1 MECIGE
7 IALINYILSKGKNSN
22 ILSCSFI
29 IHKYTEEFMIQ
40 IELLRNENVKLKS
53 ENAMLKKQVEE
64 YKSNKEKV
72 DAQFV
77 ELTNLKTKWEKELK
91 NLRKYRKQYEK
102 LIEDVKTVNKIANR
116 KEQLINSLKING
128 DHKRDGKNI

>member
-1 MECIGE
+1 MTQTDID
-7 IALINYILSKGKNSN
+7 
-22 ILSCSFI
+22 
-29 IHKYTEEFMIQ
+29 
-40 IELLRNENVKLKS
+40 KLKA
-53 ENAMLKKQVEE
+53 ENTLLKKQLEE

-77 ELTNLKTKWEKELK
+77 ELTDLKTRWEKELK

>member
-1 MECIGE
+1 MTQTDID
-7 IALINYILSKGKNSN
+7 
-22 ILSCSFI
+22 
-29 IHKYTEEFMIQ
+29 
-40 IELLRNENVKLKS
+40 KLKA
-53 ENAMLKKQVEE
+53 ENTLLKKQLEE

-77 ELTNLKTKWEKELK
+77 ELTELKTKWEKELK

>member
-1 MECIGE
+1 MSY
-7 IALINYILSKGKNSN
+7 INKPRAREL

-40 IELLRNENVKLKS
+40 IELLRNENDKLKS
-53 ENAMLKKQVEE
+53 ENVMLKKQVEE
-64 YKSNKEKV
+64 YKSNKKKV

-77 ELTNLKTKWEKELK
+77 ELTDLKTKWEKELK
-91 NLRKYRKQYEK
+91 NLKKYRKQYEK

-116 KEQLINSLKING
+116 KEQLINSLKITV